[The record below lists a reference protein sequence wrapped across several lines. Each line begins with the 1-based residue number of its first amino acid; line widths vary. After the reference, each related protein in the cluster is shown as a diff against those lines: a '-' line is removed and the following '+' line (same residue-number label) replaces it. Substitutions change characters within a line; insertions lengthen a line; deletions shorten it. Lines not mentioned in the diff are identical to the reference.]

1 MISFWGDMEKLY
13 FSTWLATIPI
23 HMFTQINKQKS
34 IIRTIDYRNELNFR
48 VEKNEI
54 KFVAWIM
61 FS

>member
-23 HMFTQINKQKS
+23 HMFTQMNKQKS

-54 KFVAWIM
+54 
-61 FS
+61 